1 MLAIGLLLGKLFI
14 LLEWVGCVVRHFSKL
29 GTSFQKEIILKLE
42 SSAKLGNAI
51 ERQWLRRRETVG
63 CSETNYTLS

>member
-14 LLEWVGCVVRHFSKL
+14 LLEWVGCVARHFSKL
-29 GTSFQKEIILKLE
+29 GTSFQKEVILKLE
-42 SSAKLGNAI
+42 PLEKLRNSI

-63 CSETNYTLS
+63 C